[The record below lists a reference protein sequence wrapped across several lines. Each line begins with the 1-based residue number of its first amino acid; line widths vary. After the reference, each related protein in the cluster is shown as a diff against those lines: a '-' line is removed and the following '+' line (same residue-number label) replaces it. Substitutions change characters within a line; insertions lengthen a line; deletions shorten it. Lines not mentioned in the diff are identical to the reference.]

1 MQNHV
6 ISLASAAER
15 RAHIAATFGARGIP
29 FQFFDALMPSE
40 RLEQAMAELVPG
52 LSAHP
57 YLSSVEKACFMSH
70 VVLWKQA
77 LDEGVPYVAVFEDDV
92 LLGEGAE
99 KFLDEDAWLQERF
112 DKDSA
117 FIVRLETMF
126 MHVLTSPSG
135 VADYCGRAFPLL
147 ESEHWGTAGY
157 IISRK
162 AMRFFLERFAVLPA
176 EWIKAVDWM
185 MFTYFFDKEGMP
197 VYQVNPALC
206 TQELHYAKFLSK
218 NSMLGSDL
226 EKDREQGRRHRRS
239 LKVMFDLKRALG
251 KFGRE
256 KKKRM
261 ERQRQAELEKAYG
274 RRVISFK

>member
-15 RAHIAATFGARGIP
+15 RAHIAHTFGSRGIP

-57 YLSSVEKACFMSH
+57 YLSGVEKACFMSH
-70 VVLWKQA
+70 AVLWEQA
-77 LDEGVPYVAVFEDDV
+77 LDEGVPYIAVFEDDV
-92 LLGEGAE
+92 LLGEGVEQFLAE
-99 KFLDEDAWLQERF
+99 DTWLEERF

-117 FIVRLETMF
+117 FVVRLETMF

-135 VADYCGRAFPLL
+135 VADYGGRAFPLL
-147 ESEHWGTAGY
+147 ESEHCGTAGY

-162 AMRFFLERFAVLPA
+162 AMRFFLDRFAVLPA
-176 EWIKAVDWM
+176 ERIKAVDLM

-197 VYQVNPALC
+197 VYQVSPALC
-206 TQELHYAKFLSK
+206 TQELHYAKFLSQ

-261 ERQRQAELEKAYG
+261 ERQRQAELEKVYG
-274 RRVISFK
+274 RRVILFK

>member
-15 RAHIAATFGARGIP
+15 RAHITDTFGVRGIP

-40 RLEQAMAELVPG
+40 RLEQVMAELVPG

-57 YLSSVEKACFMSH
+57 YLSGVEKACFMSH
-70 VVLWKQA
+70 AVLWKQA
-77 LDEGVPYVAVFEDDV
+77 LDEGLPYITVFEDDV

-99 KFLDEDAWLQERF
+99 KFLAEDAWLQERF
-112 DKDSA
+112 DPDSA

-135 VADYCGRAFPLL
+135 VADYGGRAFPLL

-157 IISRK
+157 IISKK
-162 AMRFFLERFAVLPA
+162 AIRFFLDRFAALPP
-176 EWIKAVDWM
+176 EGLHPVDLM
-185 MFTYFFDKEGMP
+185 MFSDFFDREGVP
-197 VYQVNPALC
+197 VCQLNPALC
-206 TQELHYAKFLSK
+206 TQELHYAKFLSQ

>member
-6 ISLASAAER
+6 ISLASAKER

-57 YLSSVEKACFMSH
+57 YLSGVEKACFMSH
-70 VVLWKQA
+70 AVLWKQA
-77 LDEGVPYVAVFEDDV
+77 LDEGLPYITVFEDDV

-99 KFLDEDAWLQERF
+99 QFLAEDAWLKERF
-112 DKDSA
+112 DPDTA

-162 AMRFFLERFAVLPA
+162 AMRFFLQHFAMLQP
-176 EWIKAVDWM
+176 EQIKPIDLM
-185 MFTYFFDKEGMP
+185 MFSDFFDKEGMP
-197 VYQVNPALC
+197 VYQVSPALC
-206 TQELHYAKFLSK
+206 AQELHYTKFHNKS
-218 NSMLGSDL
+218 SVLGSLL
-226 EKDREQGRRHRRS
+226 EDERSKIPKQKHKDRT
-239 LKVMFDLKRALG
+239 LKERLIHALT
-251 KFGRE
+251 KISRE
-256 KKKRM
+256 KKKWE
-261 ERQRQAELEKAYG
+261 ERKKIE
-274 RRVISFK
+274 

>member
-6 ISLASAAER
+6 LSLASAAER

-40 RLEQAMAELVPG
+40 ELEQAMAELVPG

-77 LDEGVPYVAVFEDDV
+77 LDEGLPYIAVFEDDV

-99 KFLDEDAWLQERF
+99 KFLAEDTWLEERF
-112 DKDSA
+112 DPDSA

-135 VADYCGRAFPLL
+135 VAHYGGRAFPLL

-162 AMRFFLERFAVLPA
+162 AMRFFLQHFVMLQPEQ
-176 EWIKAVDWM
+176 IKPIDLM
-185 MFTYFFDKEGMP
+185 MFSDFFDKEGVL
-197 VYQVNPALC
+197 VYQVSPALC
-206 TQELHYAKFLSK
+206 AQELHYTKFHNKS
-218 NSMLGSDL
+218 SVLGSLL
-226 EKDREQGRRHRRS
+226 EDKRSKIQKQTHKDRT
-239 LKVMFDLKRALG
+239 LKERLIHALT
-251 KFGRE
+251 KISRE
-256 KKKRM
+256 KKKWE
-261 ERQRQAELEKAYG
+261 ERKKMSKA
-274 RRVISFK
+274 VIIPFR

>member
-6 ISLASAAER
+6 ISLASAKER
-15 RAHIAATFGARGIP
+15 RAHITDTFGARGIP

-40 RLEQAMAELVPG
+40 ELEQAMGELVPG
-52 LSAHP
+52 LVRHNL
-57 YLSSVEKACFMSH
+57 LSGVEKACFMSH

-77 LDEGVPYVAVFEDDV
+77 LDEGLPYIAVFEDDV

-99 KFLDEDAWLQERF
+99 QFLAEDAWLQERF
-112 DKDSA
+112 DPDSA

-162 AMRFFLERFAVLPA
+162 AMRFFLDRFAVLPS
-176 EWIKAVDWM
+176 EGLHPVDWM
-185 MFTYFFDKEGMP
+185 MFGNPDDREGMP
-197 VYQVNPALC
+197 VCQLNPALC
-206 TQELHYAKFLSK
+206 AQELHYAKFLSK

-226 EKDREQGRRHRRS
+226 EKERRHRRS

>member
-15 RAHIAATFGARGIP
+15 RAHIADTFGRHDIP

-40 RLEQAMAELVPG
+40 ALEQAMAELVPG

-57 YLSSVEKACFMSH
+57 YLSGVEKACFMSH

-99 KFLDEDAWLQERF
+99 KFLAEDGWLKERF
-112 DKDSA
+112 DPDSA

-126 MHVLTSPSG
+126 AKVIVRPDKVLNYENRS
-135 VADYCGRAFPLL
+135 FPLL

-157 IISRK
+157 IISRE

-226 EKDREQGRRHRRS
+226 EKDREQERRHRRS

>member
-40 RLEQAMAELVPG
+40 ALEQAMGELVPG
-52 LSAHP
+52 LVRHNL
-57 YLSSVEKACFMSH
+57 LSGVEKACFMSH

-77 LDEGVPYVAVFEDDV
+77 LDEGLPYIAVFEDDV

-99 KFLDEDAWLQERF
+99 QFLAEDTWLEERF
-112 DKDSA
+112 DPDSA

-157 IISRK
+157 IISKK
-162 AMRFFLERFAVLPA
+162 AMRFFLQHFAMLQP
-176 EWIKAVDWM
+176 EQIKPIDLM
-185 MFTYFFDKEGMP
+185 MFSDFFDKEGMP
-197 VYQVNPALC
+197 VYQVSPALC
-206 TQELHYAKFLSK
+206 AQELHYTKFHNKS
-218 NSMLGSDL
+218 SVLGSLL
-226 EKDREQGRRHRRS
+226 EDKRSKIQKQTHKDRT
-239 LKVMFDLKRALG
+239 LKERLIHALT
-251 KFGRE
+251 KISRE
-256 KKKRM
+256 KKKWE
-261 ERQRQAELEKAYG
+261 ERKKMSEA
-274 RRVISFK
+274 VIIPFR

>member
-15 RAHIAATFGARGIP
+15 RAHIADTFGRHGIP

-157 IISRK
+157 IISRE
-162 AMRFFLERFAVLPA
+162 AMRFFLQHFAMLQP
-176 EWIKAVDWM
+176 EQIKPIDLM
-185 MFTYFFDKEGMP
+185 MFSDFFDKEGVL
-197 VYQVNPALC
+197 VYQVSPALC
-206 TQELHYAKFLSK
+206 AQELHYTKFHNKS
-218 NSMLGSDL
+218 SALGSLL
-226 EKDREQGRRHRRS
+226 EDKRSKIQKQTHKDRT
-239 LKVMFDLKRALG
+239 LKERLIHALT
-251 KFGRE
+251 KISRE
-256 KKKRM
+256 KKKWE
-261 ERQRQAELEKAYG
+261 ERKKMSEA
-274 RRVISFK
+274 VIIPFR

>member
-15 RAHIAATFGARGIP
+15 RAHIADTFGRHGIP

-57 YLSSVEKACFMSH
+57 YLSGVEKACFMSH
-70 VVLWKQA
+70 TVLWKQA
-77 LDEGVPYVAVFEDDV
+77 LDESLPYIAVFEDDV

-99 KFLDEDAWLQERF
+99 QFLAEDTWLEECF
-112 DKDSA
+112 DPDSA

-162 AMRFFLERFAVLPA
+162 AMRFFLQHFVMLQPEQ
-176 EWIKAVDWM
+176 IKPIDLM
-185 MFTYFFDKEGMP
+185 MFSDFFDKEGVL
-197 VYQVNPALC
+197 VYQVSPALC
-206 TQELHYAKFLSK
+206 AQELHYTKFHNKS
-218 NSMLGSDL
+218 SVLGSLL
-226 EKDREQGRRHRRS
+226 EDKRSKIPKQKHKDRT
-239 LKVMFDLKRALG
+239 LKERLIHALT
-251 KFGRE
+251 KISRE
-256 KKKRM
+256 KKKWE
-261 ERQRQAELEKAYG
+261 ERKKMSEA
-274 RRVISFK
+274 VIIPFR

>member
-40 RLEQAMAELVPG
+40 ELEQAMGELVPG
-52 LSAHP
+52 LVRHNL
-57 YLSSVEKACFMSH
+57 LSGVEKACFMSH
-70 VVLWKQA
+70 AVLWKQA
-77 LDEGVPYVAVFEDDV
+77 LDEGLPYIAVFEDDV

-99 KFLDEDAWLQERF
+99 QFLAEDTWLEERF
-112 DKDSA
+112 DPDSA

-162 AMRFFLERFAVLPA
+162 AMRFFLQHFVMLQPEQ
-176 EWIKAVDWM
+176 IKPIDLM
-185 MFTYFFDKEGMP
+185 MFSDFFDKEGVL
-197 VYQVNPALC
+197 VYQVSPALC
-206 TQELHYAKFLSK
+206 AQELHYTKFHNKS
-218 NSMLGSDL
+218 SALGSLL
-226 EKDREQGRRHRRS
+226 EDKRSKIQKQTHKDRT
-239 LKVMFDLKRALG
+239 LKERLIHALT
-251 KFGRE
+251 KISRE
-256 KKKRM
+256 KKKWE
-261 ERQRQAELEKAYG
+261 ERKKMSEA
-274 RRVISFK
+274 VIIPFR

>member
-57 YLSSVEKACFMSH
+57 YLSGVEKACFMSH

-99 KFLDEDAWLQERF
+99 KFLAEDGWLKERF
-112 DKDSA
+112 DPDSA

-226 EKDREQGRRHRRS
+226 EKDREQERRHRRS

>member
-15 RAHIAATFGARGIP
+15 RAHIADTFGRHDIP

-40 RLEQAMAELVPG
+40 ELNRVMAELVPG
-52 LSAHP
+52 LAKQHL
-57 YLSSVEKACFMSH
+57 LSEVEKACFMSH

-77 LDEGVPYVAVFEDDV
+77 LDEGLPYIAVFEDDV
-92 LLGEGAE
+92 LLGKDAE
-99 KFLDEDAWLQERF
+99 KFLAEDAWLKERF
-112 DKDSA
+112 DPDSA

-162 AMRFFLERFAVLPA
+162 AMWFFLQHFVMLQPEQ
-176 EWIKAVDWM
+176 IKPIDLM
-185 MFTYFFDKEGMP
+185 MFSDFFDKEGVL
-197 VYQVNPALC
+197 VYQVSPALC
-206 TQELHYAKFLSK
+206 AQELHYTKFHNKS
-218 NSMLGSDL
+218 SALGSLL
-226 EKDREQGRRHRRS
+226 EDKRSKIQKQTHKDRT
-239 LKVMFDLKRALG
+239 LKERLIHALT
-251 KFGRE
+251 KISRE
-256 KKKRM
+256 KKKWE
-261 ERQRQAELEKAYG
+261 ERKKMSEA
-274 RRVISFK
+274 VIIPFR

>member
-40 RLEQAMAELVPG
+40 ELEQAMAELVPG

-77 LDEGVPYVAVFEDDV
+77 LDEGLPYIAVFEDDV

-99 KFLDEDAWLQERF
+99 KFLAEDTWLEERF
-112 DKDSA
+112 DPDSA

-135 VADYCGRAFPLL
+135 VADYGGRAFPLL

-162 AMRFFLERFAVLPA
+162 AMRFFLQHFVMLQPEQ
-176 EWIKAVDWM
+176 IKPIDLM
-185 MFTYFFDKEGMP
+185 MFSDFFDKEGVL
-197 VYQVNPALC
+197 VYQVSPALC
-206 TQELHYAKFLSK
+206 AQELHYTKFHNKS
-218 NSMLGSDL
+218 SVLGSLL
-226 EKDREQGRRHRRS
+226 EDKRSKIQKQTHKDRT
-239 LKVMFDLKRALG
+239 LKERLIHALT
-251 KFGRE
+251 KISRE
-256 KKKRM
+256 KKKWE
-261 ERQRQAELEKAYG
+261 ERKKMSKA
-274 RRVISFK
+274 VIIPFR

>member
-15 RAHIAATFGARGIP
+15 RAHIADTFGRHGIP

-77 LDEGVPYVAVFEDDV
+77 LDEGLPYIAVFEDDV

-99 KFLDEDAWLQERF
+99 KFLAEDTWLEERF
-112 DKDSA
+112 DPDSA

-126 MHVLTSPSG
+126 AKVIVRPDKVLNYENRS
-135 VADYCGRAFPLL
+135 FPLQ

-157 IISRK
+157 IISRE

-226 EKDREQGRRHRRS
+226 EKDREQERRHRRS

>member
-6 ISLASAAER
+6 ISLSSAAER
-15 RAHIAATFGARGIP
+15 RAHIAETFGSRGIP

-70 VVLWKQA
+70 AVLWKQA
-77 LDEGVPYVAVFEDDV
+77 LDEGLPYIAVFEDDV

-157 IISRK
+157 IISKK
-162 AMRFFLERFAVLPA
+162 AMRFFLDRFAALPS
-176 EWIKAVDWM
+176 EGLHPVDWM
-185 MFTYFFDKEGMP
+185 MFGNPDDREGMP
-197 VYQVNPALC
+197 VCQLNPALC
-206 TQELHYAKFLSK
+206 IQSETLPSQLKNGRQESYR
-218 NSMLGSDL
+218 N
-226 EKDREQGRRHRRS
+226 RRS
-239 LKVMFDLKRALG
+239 PKVLLKRALG
-251 KFGRE
+251 KIGRE

-261 ERQRQAELEKAYG
+261 ERQRQAELEKVYG

>member
-15 RAHIAATFGARGIP
+15 RAHIADTFGRHDIP

-40 RLEQAMAELVPG
+40 ALEQAMAELVPG

-57 YLSSVEKACFMSH
+57 YLSGVEKACFMSH
-70 VVLWKQA
+70 AVLWKQA
-77 LDEGVPYVAVFEDDV
+77 LDEGLPYIAVFEDDV

-99 KFLDEDAWLQERF
+99 KFLAEDAWLQERF
-112 DKDSA
+112 DPDSA

-157 IISRK
+157 IIS
-162 AMRFFLERFAVLPA
+162 
-176 EWIKAVDWM
+176 
-185 MFTYFFDKEGMP
+185 
-197 VYQVNPALC
+197 
-206 TQELHYAKFLSK
+206 
-218 NSMLGSDL
+218 
-226 EKDREQGRRHRRS
+226 
-239 LKVMFDLKRALG
+239 
-251 KFGRE
+251 
-256 KKKRM
+256 
-261 ERQRQAELEKAYG
+261 
-274 RRVISFK
+274 

>member
-40 RLEQAMAELVPG
+40 ALEQAMAELVPG

-57 YLSSVEKACFMSH
+57 YLSGVEKACFMSH
-70 VVLWKQA
+70 AVLWKQA
-77 LDEGVPYVAVFEDDV
+77 LDEGLPYIAVFEDDV

-99 KFLDEDAWLQERF
+99 QFLAEDTWLEERF

-157 IISRK
+157 IISK
-162 AMRFFLERFAVLPA
+162 KTMRFFLQHFAMLQP
-176 EWIKAVDWM
+176 EQIKPIDLM
-185 MFTYFFDKEGMP
+185 MFSDFFDKEGVL
-197 VYQVNPALC
+197 VYQVSPALC
-206 TQELHYAKFLSK
+206 AQELHYTKFHNKS
-218 NSMLGSDL
+218 SALGSLL
-226 EKDREQGRRHRRS
+226 EDKRSKIQKQTHKDRT
-239 LKVMFDLKRALG
+239 LKERLIHALT
-251 KFGRE
+251 KISRE
-256 KKKRM
+256 KKKWE
-261 ERQRQAELEKAYG
+261 ERKKMSEA
-274 RRVISFK
+274 VIIPFR

>member
-15 RAHIAATFGARGIP
+15 RAHITDTFGARGIP

-40 RLEQAMAELVPG
+40 ALEQAMAELVPG

-77 LDEGVPYVAVFEDDV
+77 LDEGLPYIAVFEDDV

-99 KFLDEDAWLQERF
+99 KFLAEDAWLQERF
-112 DKDSA
+112 DPDSA

-126 MHVLTSPSG
+126 MHVLTSPSS
-135 VADYCGRAFPLL
+135 VADYGGRAFPLL

-162 AMRFFLERFAVLPA
+162 AMRFFLQHFVMLQPEQ
-176 EWIKAVDWM
+176 IKPIDLM
-185 MFTYFFDKEGMP
+185 MFSDFFDKEGVL
-197 VYQVNPALC
+197 VYQVSPALC
-206 TQELHYAKFLSK
+206 AQELHYTKFHNKS
-218 NSMLGSDL
+218 SALGSLL
-226 EKDREQGRRHRRS
+226 EDKRSKIQKQTHKDRT
-239 LKVMFDLKRALG
+239 LKERLIHALT
-251 KFGRE
+251 KISRE
-256 KKKRM
+256 KKKWE
-261 ERQRQAELEKAYG
+261 ERKKMSEA
-274 RRVISFK
+274 VIIPFR

>member
-57 YLSSVEKACFMSH
+57 YLSGVEKACFMSH
-70 VVLWKQA
+70 AVLWKQA
-77 LDEGVPYVAVFEDDV
+77 LDEGLPYIAVFEDDV

-99 KFLDEDAWLQERF
+99 KFLAEDAWLKERF
-112 DKDSA
+112 DPDSA

-226 EKDREQGRRHRRS
+226 EKDREQERRHRRS

>member
-15 RAHIAATFGARGIP
+15 RAHIADTFGRHDIP

-40 RLEQAMAELVPG
+40 ELNRVMAELVPG
-52 LSAHP
+52 LAKQHL
-57 YLSSVEKACFMSH
+57 LSEVEKACFMSH
-70 VVLWKQA
+70 AVLWKQA
-77 LDEGVPYVAVFEDDV
+77 LDEGLPYIAVFEDDV

-99 KFLDEDAWLQERF
+99 KFLAEDAWLKERF
-112 DKDSA
+112 DPDSA

-157 IISRK
+157 IISKK
-162 AMRFFLERFAVLPA
+162 AIRFFLERFAVLPA

-226 EKDREQGRRHRRS
+226 EKDREQERRHRRS